1 MPRRCTRKMERACCT
16 LGKYLPVVFVYGLTT
31 WAVWVVVVIGKVT
44 SQSSWIGT
52 SSSVVGVLLYILLNW
67 SYTTAVLTKP
77 GSTTNDDGYGLLPTS
92 RSLPPASSLT
102 VKSSNGQMR
111 YCKKC
116 QARKPDRTHHCSSC
130 GRCVLKMDHHCIWLA
145 TCIGLRNHKAF
156 LLFLFYTTLFSLYS
170 FVVSGSWVW
179 HEVVEESA
187 RYVDALM
194 PVNFIVLSVVGGIIG
209 VVIGVFTIW
218 HIMLAC
224 RAQTTIEFLE
234 RTRYMSPLRRMHH
247 QPHASANPV
256 PQAAVQC
263 MDDLHANVLPGADRP
278 DDLEEQRP
286 TGEGARPAQ
295 LSYEEMERQQTRKR
309 YEEYLDE
316 SDSEKLP
323 NAFDLGWKRN
333 LLHLLGPSP
342 PLWLLPVCNTTGD
355 GWTWDPNPEWLKAR
369 DRLRL
374 ERDEQRA
381 REVNAGWGAGD
392 DEPHNPGANR
402 GAWGDGGI
410 GPGGPGPV
418 HGAAR
423 RAPSKADRVLG
434 RDPNLYADGTQGVR
448 MQRLSQR
455 GKTLED
461 DLYDTDDDEAAAA
474 AAPGSGAGS
483 QAAAGREEAERRAL
497 DVVTNGRGWGRG
509 GASGMLRKSSA
520 QSGRGEGEVVTSP
533 RFQDDGVD

>member
-1 MPRRCTRKMERACCT
+1 M
-16 LGKYLPVVFVYGLTT
+16 
-31 WAVWVVVVIGKVT
+31 
-44 SQSSWIGT
+44 
-52 SSSVVGVLLYILLNW
+52 LYILLNW
-67 SYTTAVLTKP
+67 SYTTAVFTKP
-77 GSTTNDDGYGLLPTS
+77 GSTTNQDGYGLLPTS
-92 RSLPPASSLT
+92 HSHPPASSLT

-145 TCIGLRNHKAF
+145 SCIGLRNHKAF

-170 FVVSGSWVW
+170 FAVSGSWVW
-179 HEVVEESA
+179 REVVEESA

-194 PVNFIVLSVVGGIIG
+194 PVNFIVLSVIGGIIG
-209 VVIGVFTIW
+209 IVIGVFTVW

-247 QPHASANPV
+247 QPGSTNPV
-256 PQAAVQC
+256 PQTAVEC
-263 MDDLHANVLPGADRP
+263 LDDLHANILPGAAQP
-278 DDLEEQRP
+278 DDLEEQRLP
-286 TGEGARPAQ
+286 AEGARPVQ
-295 LSYEEMERQQTRKR
+295 LSYEERERQQTRKR

-342 PLWLLPVCNTTGD
+342 LLWLLPICNTTGD
-355 GWTWDPNPEWLKAR
+355 GWTWEPNPEWLRAR

-381 REVNAGWGAGD
+381 REVSAGWGAAA
-392 DEPHNPGANR
+392 DEPPNPNTGG
-402 GAWGDGGI
+402 GAWGGGGDG
-410 GPGGPGPV
+410 PRGPGPV
-418 HGAAR
+418 DGVGR

-434 RDPNLYADGTQGVR
+434 RDPNLYADGAQGVR
-448 MQRLSQR
+448 LQRLSQR
-455 GKTLED
+455 GKTLDD
-461 DLYDTDDDEAAAA
+461 DLYDTDDEETAAL
-474 AAPGSGAGS
+474 GSGAS
-483 QAAAGREEAERRAL
+483 SHAAAGREEAERRAL
-497 DVVTNGRGWGRG
+497 DVVTNGRGWGAG
-509 GASGMLRKSSA
+509 GASGMLRKGST
-520 QSGRGEGEVVTSP
+520 QSRGRGEGSATASP
-533 RFQDDGVD
+533 RFQDEDDGVD